1 MIQIPTIQAES
12 LRFAF
17 EEHFDEEEIYFEY
30 VELDEIYN
38 VLIGDDSDPHVFDM
52 LEVSASYDDFNFGLM
67 VFIHEY
73 IESIKDKSIELEFYE
88 LAENCKR
95 LNLKIDKIIKE
106 NE

>member
-17 EEHFDEEEIYFEY
+17 EEHFDEEEIYFEF

-38 VLIGDDSDPHVFDM
+38 ILIGGESDPHVFDM

-67 VFIHEY
+67 IFIHEY
-73 IESIKDKSIELEFYE
+73 IESIKEKSIELEFYE

-95 LNLKIDKIIKE
+95 LNEKIDLIIKE

>member
-1 MIQIPTIQAES
+1 MIQIPEIQAES

-38 VLIGDDSDPHVFDM
+38 ILIGDDSDPHVFDM

-67 VFIHEY
+67 IFIHEY
-73 IESIKDKSIELEFYE
+73 IESIKEKSIELEFYE

-95 LNLKIDKIIKE
+95 LNEKVDLIIKN